1 MLTIPSLVMLMVYD
15 PNDFDSA
22 EKFVS
27 ELSSDDLTEVV
38 QDDTGALHI
47 LFGDDLGLRVKPG
60 DYLGVDDGGHIL
72 IVACEH
78 VEDVVLKAVFPA
90 SGTYE
95 RVHNA

>member
-1 MLTIPSLVMLMVYD
+1 MLTIPSLVMLMLYD
-15 PNDFDSA
+15 PNDFDSS

>member
-1 MLTIPSLVMLMVYD
+1 MLTIPSLVMLMLYD

-22 EKFVS
+22 EEFVS

>member
-1 MLTIPSLVMLMVYD
+1 MLTIPSLVMLMLYD
-15 PNDFDSA
+15 PNDFYSA

-38 QDDTGALHI
+38 QDDTGTLHI

>member
-1 MLTIPSLVMLMVYD
+1 MLTIPSLVMLMLYD
-15 PNDFDSA
+15 QNDFYSA
-22 EKFVS
+22 EKFVD

-47 LFGDDLGLRVKPG
+47 LFGDGRTLRVKPG

>member
-1 MLTIPSLVMLMVYD
+1 MLTIHSLVMLMLYD

>member
-15 PNDFDSA
+15 SNDFDSA

-27 ELSSDDLTEVV
+27 ELSSDDLTEVI

-47 LFGDDLGLRVKPG
+47 LFGDDRALRVKPG

-72 IVACEH
+72 TVACEH
-78 VEDVVLKAVFPA
+78 VEDVVLKAVFPV

-95 RVHNA
+95 RVYNA

>member
-1 MLTIPSLVMLMVYD
+1 MLTIPSLVMLMMYD

-90 SGTYE
+90 SGTHE
-95 RVHNA
+95 WVHNA

>member
-1 MLTIPSLVMLMVYD
+1 MLTIPSLVMLMLYD
-15 PNDFDSA
+15 PNDFYSA
-22 EKFVS
+22 EKFVD

-72 IVACEH
+72 FVACEH